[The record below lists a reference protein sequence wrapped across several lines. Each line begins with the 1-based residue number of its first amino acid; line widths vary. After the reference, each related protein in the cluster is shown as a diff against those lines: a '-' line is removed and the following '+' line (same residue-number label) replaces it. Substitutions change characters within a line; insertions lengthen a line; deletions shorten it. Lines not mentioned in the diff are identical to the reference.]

1 MARMKTF
8 FIYFL
13 IFIGIYVVSQ
23 LLINA
28 YIKTSYY
35 KIESYEISDN
45 QLTVT
50 IDRSGTRASKDDG
63 YIQGKISNNSDLK
76 SDVKYMKVELYSEK
90 NVNLG
95 EEYVKI
101 DEMNPN
107 EVKDFKVRFTC
118 DYVKHFKIIF
128 LTQEEKAEIDANKET
143 LNLPSYEQ
151 NEDVDRIVNMVEP
164 GR

>member
-1 MARMKTF
+1 MERMKTL

-13 IFIGIYVVSQ
+13 IFVGIYVVSQ

-35 KIESYEISDN
+35 KIDSYEISDD

-50 IDRSGTRASKDDG
+50 IDRAGTRASKDDG

-101 DEMNPN
+101 EEMNPN
-107 EVKDFKVRFTC
+107 DVKDFKVRFTC
-118 DYVKHFKIIF
+118 DYVKNFKISF
-128 LTQEEKAEIDANKET
+128 LTQEQMDEINANKET
-143 LNLPSYEQ
+143 LNLPKLEP
-151 NEDVDRIVNMVEP
+151 NEKVDRIVNMVEP
-164 GR
+164 NK